1 MAYWIES
8 LQENAFDVFQVVWI
22 GVAIYSTHF
31 LLRWYISNMLE
42 KQKDEILNDVM
53 NYLDEIKQ

>member
-1 MAYWIES
+1 MTFWLQS

-31 LLRWYISNMLE
+31 LSRWFLN
-42 KQKDEILNDVM
+42 QFKDEIIE
-53 NYLDEIKQ
+53 EIRKNK